1 MPIDLPE
8 NVVPSSSISIASFKF
23 LPSLPTFGSKKGKDF
38 MSPSLEKFGIKTILG
53 SNQSDVIKKVI
64 ILFTYA
70 FKKFTYTISPCFFI
84 WTMIGI
90 AVIK

>member
-1 MPIDLPE
+1 MISWYPVIAVLNTTSPTEYESIPIDLPE

-53 SNQSDVIKKVI
+53 SNQSDVIKKL
-64 ILFTYA
+64 LF
-70 FKKFTYTISPCFFI
+70 IHLC
-84 WTMIGI
+84 
-90 AVIK
+90 V

>member
-23 LPSLPTFGSKKGKDF
+23 LPSVPVFGSKKGKDF
-38 MSPSLEKFGIKTILG
+38 LSPSLEKFGTRTILG

-64 ILFTYA
+64 IYSLMRLKKSLTLSVHVFLF
-70 FKKFTYTISPCFFI
+70 
-84 WTMIGI
+84 GR
-90 AVIK
+90 